1 MFKNKPMKKLII
13 LIVAL
18 GVLGGLGWYTMNLMN
33 NKGKSDTEL
42 IEFSIADTASVDKII
57 ITDAFSNKIE
67 LKRVGKT
74 WTESTGDC
82 ISLPNVNFILE
93 TIKNIEF
100 KGYLADN
107 SIEKFNNL
115 MASQNTMVEIFQNGE
130 WKKTWYIGPSSADHY
145 GQIML
150 LDSEEFGKSGKPVIM
165 KIKGENGIIE
175 PRFFADKRKWAC
187 TNIFALGI
195 DQISKVDVKVYDD
208 PSLSF
213 SVTKAGSNVNVYQRG
228 VKLPMVDTAMA
239 YRYLQN
245 YKKIHYDIANFEL
258 SQKQVDSLKK
268 SMPFTKLTVTET
280 NGKKTVL
287 RLFRIK
293 GNNLQK
299 NEFGDIVDVD
309 MDRFWCELPS
319 GEVVKCQYFV
329 FNKLLMGHIYFPLD
343 ISKRMKKEHDG
354 SQVYNSL

>member
-18 GVLGGLGWYTMNLMN
+18 GILGGLGWYTMNLMN
-33 NKGKSDTEL
+33 NKGKSYTKI
-42 IEFSIADTASVDKII
+42 IEFSIAETASVDKII
-57 ITDAFSNKIE
+57 ITDAYSNKIE
-67 LKRVGKT
+67 LIRVGKT

-195 DQISKVDVKVYDD
+195 DQISKVDLKVYDD
-208 PSLSF
+208 PTLSF
-213 SVTKAGSNVNVYQRG
+213 SVTKKGSRVDVYQQG
-228 VKLPMVDTAMA
+228 IKLPNVDTAMV
-239 YRYLQN
+239 YRYLQK
-245 YKKIHYDIANFEL
+245 YKKIHFDIANFEL
-258 SQKQVDSLKK
+258 SDKQVDSLKK
-268 SMPFTKLTVTET
+268 SMPFAKLTVSET
-280 NGKKTVL
+280 NGKKTTL
-287 RLFRIK
+287 RMFRIK
-293 GNNLQK
+293 SANQSV
-299 NEFGDIVDVD
+299 NEFGEIVDVD

-319 GEVVKCQYFV
+319 GDVVKCQYFV
-329 FNKLLMGHIYFPLD
+329 FNPLILGHIYFPMD
-343 ISKRMKKEHDG
+343 ISKRKSTLGQG
-354 SQVYNSL
+354 SAVYNAL

>member
-1 MFKNKPMKKLII
+1 MKKLII
-13 LIVAL
+13 LIIAL
-18 GVLGGLGWYTMNLMN
+18 AVIGGLGWYTMNLMN
-33 NKGKSDTEL
+33 NKGKSDSEL

-67 LKRVGKT
+67 LIRAGKT

-100 KGYLADN
+100 KGYLADK

-115 MASQNTMVEIFQNGE
+115 MASQSTKVEIFQNGE
-130 WKKTWYIGPSSADHY
+130 WKKTWFIGPASADHY

-150 LDSEEFGKSGKPVIM
+150 LDSDEYGKSGRPVIM

-175 PRFFADKRKWAC
+175 PRFFADKRKWGC

-195 DQISKVDVKVYDD
+195 DQIASVDVKVLDD
-208 PSLSF
+208 PTLSF
-213 SVTKAGSNVNVYQRG
+213 TVKKQGSRVDVFQLGR
-228 VKLPMVDTAMA
+228 KLPMIDTAMA

-245 YKKIHYDIANFEL
+245 YKKIHFDIANFEL
-258 SQKQVDSLKK
+258 NDKQVDSLKR

-280 NGKKTVL
+280 SGKKTVL
-287 RLFRIK
+287 KLYRIK
-293 GNNLQK
+293 GNNLQQ
-299 NEFGDIVDVD
+299 NEFGEIVDID
-309 MDRFWCELPS
+309 MDRFWCQLPS

-329 FNKLLMGHIYFPLD
+329 FNPLLMGHIYFPLD
-343 ISKRMKKEHDG
+343 ISQRKKNAHDG
-354 SQVYNSL
+354 SQVYNAL